1 MATLSTKQRKAMPQK
16 EYALPGKKFP
26 VNDRAH
32 AANAKARAS
41 QGVKAGTLS
50 KSQAEKVDAK
60 ANKVLKK
67 GKKK

>member
-1 MATLSTKQRKAMPQK
+1 MATLTTKQRKAMPQK
-16 EYALPGKKFP
+16 DYALPGKRFP
-26 VNDRAH
+26 VEDRAH

-50 KSQAEKVDAK
+50 PSQAAKVDAA